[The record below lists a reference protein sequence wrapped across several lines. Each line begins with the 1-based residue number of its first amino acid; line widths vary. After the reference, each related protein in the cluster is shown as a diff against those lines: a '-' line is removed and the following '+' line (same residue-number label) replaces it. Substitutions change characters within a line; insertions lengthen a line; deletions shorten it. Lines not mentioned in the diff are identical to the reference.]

1 MAADEQIPPPDIP
14 TDVPTSARLY
24 DYILG
29 GKDNFAVDRDQ
40 ALRAMTDFPDIL
52 DAGRENRLFLYRAVR
67 FLARDAGIRQFLDLG
82 SGLPTQQNVHQVAQQ
97 FQPDARVV
105 YVDID
110 PIVLAHGRA
119 MLVQDEST
127 TVITADMAKPGEVLG
142 NADVR
147 RMIDFTEP
155 VGVLFLSVLHSL
167 TDEDNPRDA
176 LWGILDAVVPGSYL
190 AVSQVVS
197 NDRETADAFNAFA
210 EASRVKWQT
219 RTPEQVTE
227 FVRGLE
233 PVEPGLVDVNDWR
246 PDPTQPSL
254 KPAPPPLR
262 PYVGAKAKNNRLL
275 EFGGVLR
282 KP

>member
-1 MAADEQIPPPDIP
+1 MAADEQVPPPDIP
-14 TDVPTSARLY
+14 TDVPTSARTY
-24 DYILG
+24 DYALG
-29 GKDNFAVDRDQ
+29 GKDNFAIDREQ
-40 ALRAMTDFPDIL
+40 AIGAMAGFPEAL
-52 DAGRENRLFLYRAVR
+52 DAARENRLFLYRAVR
-67 FLARDAGIRQFLDLG
+67 FLARDVGIRQFLDLG
-82 SGLPTQQNVHQVAQQ
+82 SGLPTQQNVHQVVQQ

-119 MLVQDEST
+119 MLVQDERT
-127 TVITADMAKPGEVLG
+127 TVITADMAKPQEVLG
-142 NADVR
+142 NADVQ
-147 RMIDFTEP
+147 RMIDFSQP

-176 LWGILDAVVPGSYL
+176 LWGILDALVPDSYL
-190 AVSQVVS
+190 AVTQMAS
-197 NDRETADAFNAFA
+197 NDQETADGLSAFLSAGGM
-210 EASRVKWQT
+210 KWQT
-219 RTPEQVTE
+219 RTPEQITE

-233 PVEPGLVDVNDWR
+233 PVEPGLVDVNEWR

-254 KPAPPPLR
+254 NPAPPPLR
-262 PYVGAKAKNNRLL
+262 PYVGAKAKNHRLF